1 LGKTISGFF
10 PQPYVLWAESSPRRM
25 EVPDAIPKTGKTP
38 LFMGA
43 IGFTD
48 YNWGESEVGIVDN
61 ELADCID
68 KEKQCQT
75 P

>member
-1 LGKTISGFF
+1 
-10 PQPYVLWAESSPRRM
+10 M

-48 YNWGESEVGIVDN
+48 YNWGESEFGIVDN